1 MRKCTLRRTVIVLAM
16 IAVTG
21 LGFLCL
27 IHAYRSSFQLGIRRE
42 VASNEKAG
50 LTKATEACAD
60 RDVTRKKPGF
70 APAFLTGAH
79 VNRDRDFQNRSGP
92 TTDLSSFSV
101 PVLAWIAFVMLV
113 GGFAHGMIGFGFP
126 IIATPLLTLVL
137 PMKQAI
143 LVLLV
148 PTLVMTVLNA
158 LRGGRFRE
166 SIGRYWYLPFL
177 LVIGA
182 FAGTRLLIVTPNEPF
197 VLLLAAV
204 LFVYLNME
212 RLGKTDV
219 RVVSEHP
226 QVSAV
231 VFGLVA
237 GVFEGTANVSGPPL
251 LVYFLLIGLSP
262 RAIVQ
267 TLNFAFVAG
276 KLSQTVTWTVS
287 GGISFAEWA
296 QTLPWVMLAAVTLVF
311 GRRIHDRIST
321 FTYMR
326 WLRGFLWAMVALL
339 LAQFIRLMAVRF
351 I

>member
-1 MRKCTLRRTVIVLAM
+1 MTKCTLHRIVLVLAI

-21 LGFLCL
+21 LGFSCL
-27 IHAYRSSFQLGIRRE
+27 IHLDPSGFQLGIRPLM
-42 VASNEKAG
+42 ASNEKAG
-50 LTKATEACAD
+50 STKATEAYD
-60 RDVTRKKPGF
+60 DQDVTRMEIGPTS
-70 APAFLTGAH
+70 ASLTSAH
-79 VNRDRDFQNRSGP
+79 VNRDRDFQNRTGP
-92 TTDLSSFSV
+92 TTDLFSFSV

-148 PTLVMTVLNA
+148 PTLVMTILNA
-158 LRGGRFRE
+158 LRGGRLRE
-166 SIGRYWYLPFL
+166 SIGRYWYLPLL

-182 FAGTRLLIVTPNEPF
+182 FAGTRLLIVAPNEPF

-212 RLGKTDV
+212 RLGKTNV
-219 RVVSEHP
+219 RVVCEHP
-226 QVSAV
+226 QASAV

-237 GVFEGTANVSGPPL
+237 GVFEGTANVSGPSL

-287 GGISFAEWA
+287 GGISLAEWA
-296 QTLPWVMLAAVTLVF
+296 QTLPWVLLAAGTLMF
-311 GRRIHDRIST
+311 GRRVHDRLST

-339 LAQFIRLMAVRF
+339 IAQFIRLMVARF

>member
-1 MRKCTLRRTVIVLAM
+1 MRKCALHRIVLVPAI
-16 IAVTG
+16 IAVAG
-21 LGFLCL
+21 ISFFCL
-27 IHAYRSSFQLGIRRE
+27 VRSDPSRIQVGIRPLM
-42 VASNEKAG
+42 ATNEKAG
-50 LTKATEACAD
+50 FTKATETCAD

-70 APAFLTGAH
+70 APALLTGAH
-79 VNRDRDFQNRSGP
+79 VSRDRDFQNRSES
-92 TTDLSSFSV
+92 TTDLSGFSV
-101 PVLAWIAFVMLV
+101 QVLVWIAFVMLI

-182 FAGTRLLIVTPNEPF
+182 FAGTRLLIVAPNEPF

-212 RLGKTDV
+212 RLGKTNV

-226 QVSAV
+226 QASAV
-231 VFGLVA
+231 VFGFVA

-251 LVYFLLIGLSP
+251 LVYFLLVGLSP

-287 GGISFAEWA
+287 GGISLAEWA
-296 QTLPWVMLAAVTLVF
+296 QTLPWVLLAAVTLVF

-339 LAQFIRLMAVRF
+339 LGQFIRLMAVRL

>member
-1 MRKCTLRRTVIVLAM
+1 MRKCAPHRIVLGLAM

-21 LGFLCL
+21 LSFLCP
-27 IHAYRSSFQLGIRRE
+27 IHSDPFGFHFGTRCLMASHEEAG
-42 VASNEKAG
+42 VA
-50 LTKATEACAD
+50 KATEAYGH
-60 RDVTRKKPGF
+60 RNVTNMDTGP
-70 APAFLTGAH
+70 APASSAGVQ
-79 VNRDRDFQNRSGP
+79 VNRERDFQNRSEP
-92 TTDLSSFSV
+92 TTALSSFSV

-137 PMKQAI
+137 PMKQTI

-148 PTLVMTVLNA
+148 PTLVMTLLNA

-166 SIGRYWYLPFL
+166 SIGRYWYLPLL

-182 FAGTRLLIVTPNEPF
+182 FAGTRLLIVAPNEPF

-204 LFVYLNME
+204 LFVYLNLE
-212 RLGKTDV
+212 RLGKTNV
-219 RVVSEHP
+219 HVVCEHP
-226 QVSAV
+226 QASAV

-251 LVYFLLIGLSP
+251 LVYFLLVGLSP

-276 KLSQTVTWTVS
+276 KFSQTVTWTVS
-287 GGISFAEWA
+287 GGISLAEWA
-296 QTLPWVMLAAVTLVF
+296 QTLPWVVLAAVTLVF
-311 GRRIHDRIST
+311 GRRIHDRLST
-321 FTYMR
+321 YTYMR

-339 LAQFIRLMAVRF
+339 IAQFIRLMVVRF
-351 I
+351 L

>member
-1 MRKCTLRRTVIVLAM
+1 MRKCSLRRTVLVLAI
-16 IAVTG
+16 IAVIG
-21 LGFLCL
+21 LSFLCL
-27 IHAYRSSFQLGIRRE
+27 IHSEPSSFQLGIRLLK
-42 VASNEKAG
+42 ASNEKAG
-50 LTKATEACAD
+50 FTKATEAYD
-60 RDVTRKKPGF
+60 HQDVTKMKLGF
-70 APAFLTGAH
+70 APASLTSAQ
-79 VNRDRDFQNRSGP
+79 VNRDRDSQNRSEP
-92 TTDLSSFSV
+92 TIALSSFSL
-101 PVLAWIAFVMLV
+101 PVLAWIAIVMLV

-148 PTLVMTVLNA
+148 PTLVMTILNA

-182 FAGTRLLIVTPNEPF
+182 FAGTRLLIVAPNEPF

-226 QVSAV
+226 QASAV
-231 VFGLVA
+231 IFGLVA

-251 LVYFLLIGLSP
+251 LVYFLLVGLSP

-287 GGISFAEWA
+287 GGISLAEWA
-296 QTLPWVMLAAVTLVF
+296 QTLPWVLLAAVTLVF

-339 LAQFIRLMAVRF
+339 LAQFIRLMVVRF
-351 I
+351 T

>member
-1 MRKCTLRRTVIVLAM
+1 MRKCNLHRIVLVL
-16 IAVTG
+16 AVSGVVG
-21 LGFLCL
+21 LGFFSLVHSEHS
-27 IHAYRSSFQLGIRRE
+27 IFQLGIRR
-42 VASNEKAG
+42 VMASNEKAG
-50 LTKATEACAD
+50 STKATEAYDD
-60 RDVTRKKPGF
+60 RDAPKMGLGSTPASLTSAQVT
-70 APAFLTGAH
+70 
-79 VNRDRDFQNRSGP
+79 RDRDSQNHTGPAIALSG
-92 TTDLSSFSV
+92 FSA

-148 PTLVMTVLNA
+148 PTLVMTLLNA
-158 LRGGRFRE
+158 LRGGRLRE
-166 SIGRYWYLPFL
+166 SIGRYWYLPLL

-182 FAGTRLLIVTPNEPF
+182 FAGTRLLIVAPNEPV

-212 RLGKTDV
+212 RLGKTNV
-219 RVVSEHP
+219 RVVREHP
-226 QVSAV
+226 QASAV

-237 GVFEGTANVSGPPL
+237 GLFEGTANVSGPAL

-267 TLNFAFVAG
+267 TLNFAFVVG

-287 GGISFAEWA
+287 GGISPAQWA
-296 QTLPWVMLAAVTLVF
+296 QTLPWVLLAAVTLVF

-339 LAQFIRLMAVRF
+339 LAQFIRLMVVRF

>member
-1 MRKCTLRRTVIVLAM
+1 MRKCAPHRTVLVLAM

-21 LGFLCL
+21 ISFLCL
-27 IHAYRSSFQLGIRRE
+27 IHADPSRIRFGTRLLMASDGKAGVTTAAE
-42 VASNEKAG
+42 ASN
-50 LTKATEACAD
+50 D
-60 RDVTRKKPGF
+60 RDVTKLEVGSSS
-70 APAFLTGAH
+70 ASLTGAQ
-79 VNRDRDFQNRSGP
+79 VTRDRDSVNRTGP
-92 TTDLSSFSV
+92 TIALSSFSA

-126 IIATPLLTLVL
+126 IVATPLLTLVL
-137 PMKQAI
+137 PMKQTI

-148 PTLVMTVLNA
+148 PTLVMTLLNA
-158 LRGGRFRE
+158 LRGGRLRE

-212 RLGKTDV
+212 RLGKTNV
-219 RVVSEHP
+219 RVVCDHP
-226 QVSAV
+226 HASAV

-251 LVYFLLIGLSP
+251 LVYFLLSGLSP

-276 KLSQTVTWTVS
+276 KSSQTVTWTVS
-287 GGISFAEWA
+287 GGISLAQWA
-296 QTLPWVMLAAVTLVF
+296 QTLPWVLLAGVTLVF
-311 GRRIHDRIST
+311 GRRIHDRLST

-339 LAQFIRLMAVRF
+339 LAQFIRLMAMRF

>member
-1 MRKCTLRRTVIVLAM
+1 MRKCIQRRTALVLAL
-16 IAVTG
+16 ISVTG
-21 LGFLCL
+21 LGFFCL
-27 IHAYRSSFQLGIRRE
+27 IHSEHSSFQLGIRPLL
-42 VASNEKAG
+42 ASNEKAG
-50 LTKATEACAD
+50 TTKATEAYDD
-60 RDVTRKKPGF
+60 RDVTRTEIGPTS
-70 APAFLTGAH
+70 ASMTSAH
-79 VNRDRDFQNRSGP
+79 VTRDRDFQNRSGP
-92 TTDLSSFSV
+92 TTALSSFSV
-101 PVLAWIAFVMLV
+101 PVLVWIAFVMLV

-148 PTLVMTVLNA
+148 PTLVMTLLNA
-158 LRGGRFRE
+158 LRGGRLRE
-166 SIGRYWYLPFL
+166 SIGRYWYLPLL

-182 FAGTRLLIVTPNEPF
+182 FAGTRLLIVAPNEPF

-212 RLGKTDV
+212 RLGKTNV
-219 RVVSEHP
+219 RVVCEHP
-226 QVSAV
+226 QASAV

-237 GVFEGTANVSGPPL
+237 GLFEGTANVSGPPL

-267 TLNFAFVAG
+267 TLNFAFVSG
-276 KLSQTVTWTVS
+276 KLSQTVTWTIS
-287 GGISFAEWA
+287 GGISLAQWA
-296 QTLPWVMLAAVTLVF
+296 QTLPWVVLAAVTLVF
-311 GRRIHDRIST
+311 GRRIHDRLSA

-339 LAQFIRLMAVRF
+339 IAQFIRLMAVRF

>member
-1 MRKCTLRRTVIVLAM
+1 MRKCTLHRIVLILAM
-16 IAVTG
+16 IVVTS
-21 LGFLCL
+21 LICFCL
-27 IHAYRSSFQLGIRRE
+27 IHSEHSSFQFGICPLM
-42 VASNEKAG
+42 VSNEKAG
-50 LTKATEACAD
+50 LTNATEVCDD
-60 RDVTRKKPGF
+60 RNVTRMEIGL
-70 APAFLTGAH
+70 APASLTSAH
-79 VNRDRDFQNRSGP
+79 VNRDRDFQNRTEP
-92 TTDLSSFSV
+92 TTALSSFSV

-126 IIATPLLTLVL
+126 IIATPLLTLAL
-137 PMKQAI
+137 PMKQTI

-148 PTLVMTVLNA
+148 PTLVMIILNA

-166 SIGRYWYLPFL
+166 SIGRYWYLPL
-177 LVIGA
+177 LLMIGA
-182 FAGTRLLIVTPNEPF
+182 FAGTRLLIVAPNEPF

-212 RLGKTDV
+212 RLGKTNV
-219 RVVSEHP
+219 RVVCEHP
-226 QVSAV
+226 QASAV

-276 KLSQTVTWTVS
+276 KFSQTVTWTVS
-287 GGISFAEWA
+287 GGISLAEWA
-296 QTLPWVMLAAVTLVF
+296 QTLPWVLLAAVTLVF

-321 FTYMR
+321 YTYMR
-326 WLRGFLWAMVALL
+326 WLRGFLWGMVALL
-339 LAQFIRLMAVRF
+339 IAQFIRLMAVRF